1 MANVVV
7 YTTFTCPYCF
17 RAKDLLEKKGAKF
30 TEIDVTME
38 PDLREEMYAKANGRR
53 TVPQVFINGQHIG
66 GSDDLA
72 RLDRSGQLDALLAQ
86 PAA

>member
-53 TVPQVFINGQHIG
+53 TVPQIWIG
-66 GSDDLA
+66 GTHVGGCEELYA
-72 RLDRSGQLDALLAQ
+72 LERAGQLELLLGA
-86 PAA
+86 P